1 MAAPLPPWLWDS
13 PNSLLHWFGSL
24 NHQKIYLRKK
34 DDAWGSAFVRLRAV
48 LALRAQVPEPGCW
61 RKQDHVA
68 WKVLWKNVKCAQ
80 LIFWAAFLV
89 HHRKVLRHWAR
100 CSAWCRGHW
109 GRICSSSGGSGG
121 LHIYMCF
128 LGHYVHLFVTQ
139 PSNAFKTMLGQSLSP
154 GCPSVTKI
162 SPLPLDQLSEFP

>member
-121 LHIYMCF
+121 LHIYMFPGTLCSPVCYSPLQCF
-128 LGHYVHLFVTQ
+128 QNHAGTKPFPWL
-139 PSNAFKTMLGQSLSP
+139 SLS
-154 GCPSVTKI
+154 
-162 SPLPLDQLSEFP
+162 